1 MKRIVLIAAVCAAA
15 IALASCASLQ
25 YSWDRG
31 SVESVVALIN
41 TGQAA
46 KLSSISTT
54 PFLVDG
60 EIVLLKADVAGFW
73 DGIVKSGY
81 KVENPVLQ
89 SGEPVSPDGYKRF
102 ADTMEVRAFFAQYVK
117 KDNRILELKTSAGGR
132 ILLLMHDGWF
142 SKSIQGFKG
151 PY

>member
-1 MKRIVLIAAVCAAA
+1 MKRIVLASAVCAAA
-15 IALASCASLQ
+15 VALASCASLQ
-25 YSWDRG
+25 HSWDQG
-31 SVESVVALIN
+31 SVDNLATLIN

-46 KLSSISTT
+46 KISSFSTT

-60 EIVLLKADVAGFW
+60 EVILLKADVAGFW
-73 DGIVKSGY
+73 DGIIKAGY
-81 KVENPVLQ
+81 KVQGPVLQ
-89 SGEPVSPDGYKRF
+89 SGDPVSPDSYKRF
-102 ADTMEVRAFFAQYVK
+102 ADTMEVRAFFSQYVK

-132 ILLLMHDGWF
+132 ILLIMHDGWF